1 MKKAGVLSILF
12 VVVMLAVA
20 VIVEAQQPKIYR
32 VGVLAPPGKVEEYLQ
47 IKGLRDGLREAGYL
61 EDKNLQLNI
70 PNVGTYDEL
79 RPIAKGYVEKKA
91 DAIVTSGGTSTGI
104 AKEATKQIPIIFIFG
119 VGDPVQSGYVKSLAR
134 PGTNITGVTDRTGVE
149 IHGKRL
155 ELFKEVVT
163 DLRRVALLYNARGA
177 GQGGHERSL
186 ALVRELAPKLGL
198 ALNENP
204 SKSVADVD
212 EALRTVSRQ
221 TSDGIFI
228 ICSGLFVERIKK
240 IAAVAIQKR
249 LPVWGCD
256 PGQSLEE
263 LVFYEPD
270 RYRTGH
276 RGAWYVDRVLKGANP
291 AELPVERPTKFEFV
305 INLKTAKQIGLT
317 IPPNVLA
324 RADRVI
330 K

>member
-1 MKKAGVLSILF
+1 VNRKIVGLVAAAAIL
-12 VVVMLAVA
+12 VSSGLA
-20 VIVEAQQPKIYR
+20 EAQQAKIYR
-32 VGVLAPPGKVEEYLQ
+32 VGVLAPPGKVEKHLQ

-70 PNVGTYDEL
+70 PNVETYDEL

-119 VGDPVQSGYVKSLAR
+119 VGDPVQSGFAKSLAH
-134 PGTNITGVTDRTGVE
+134 PETNITGVTDRTGVE

-163 DLRRVALLYNARGA
+163 GLRRVALLYNARGG

-198 ALNENP
+198 TLNENP

-212 EALRTVSRQ
+212 EALRTVSRH

-240 IAAVAIQKR
+240 IAAVAVQKK

-270 RYRTGH
+270 RYRIGH

-291 AELPVERPTKFEFV
+291 AELPVERSTKFELI
-305 INLKTAKQIGLT
+305 INLRTAKQIGLT

-324 RADRVI
+324 RADKVI